1 MEATL
6 ETVEPYIADELPILS
21 IIDQASAYIGFT
33 HPHTTKRFE
42 ILDLLEAKML
52 NHALES
58 KIDLSSCIE
67 ILYDFSLKQV
77 GSKVLVETLFN

>member
-1 MEATL
+1 VEATL
-6 ETVEPYIADELPILS
+6 ETVEPYIVDELPILS

-42 ILDLLEAKML
+42 ILDLLEARML
-52 NHALES
+52 YHILES